1 MSVLNAMQNRR
12 SVRKY
17 NNQPVTDEE
26 LNNVLS
32 AALLAPNGKGLRPWE
47 FVVVRDQNTLKDL
60 VDCRKGGA
68 KMLETANV
76 AVAVYSDSSKTDT
89 YIEDSS
95 IAMSYM
101 LLAAADQGL
110 GGVWLQLRLRPSN
123 QEGVSA
129 EEFVNSKLNAPE
141 NMRVEALLVLGHV
154 DEQPEA
160 KAMPVFPCDKVH
172 KEQW

>member
-76 AVAVYSDSSKTDT
+76 AVAVFSDSSKTDT

-123 QEGVSA
+123 QE
-129 EEFVNSKLNAPE
+129 
-141 NMRVEALLVLGHV
+141 
-154 DEQPEA
+154 
-160 KAMPVFPCDKVH
+160 
-172 KEQW
+172 